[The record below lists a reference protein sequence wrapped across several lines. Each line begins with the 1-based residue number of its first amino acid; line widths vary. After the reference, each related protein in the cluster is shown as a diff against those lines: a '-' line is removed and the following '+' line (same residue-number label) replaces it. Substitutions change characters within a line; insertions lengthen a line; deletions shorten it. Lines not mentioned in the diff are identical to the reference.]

1 MHYSILTFRHAKQN
15 KEDVKTRNCKM
26 ISDLTEYQ
34 NTYILLCYAW
44 RHRRS
49 RDDQTAFARVSKSEA
64 FSSSLAL
71 LLAILLNVRL
81 TNTAL
86 STALME
92 IAMMYPSLEAF
103 S

>member
-1 MHYSILTFRHAKQN
+1 
-15 KEDVKTRNCKM
+15 
-26 ISDLTEYQ
+26 
-34 NTYILLCYAW
+34 
-44 RHRRS
+44 
-49 RDDQTAFARVSKSEA
+49 VSKSEA

-86 STALME
+86 STALRA

-103 S
+103 SLFSEGDALRVAAPVRAEAAREAR